1 MRQELPAGP
10 PVGSAAAPYKFLN
23 YFEEEDQASF
33 AGREDEVQ
41 EALAGLTRGRTFVLY
56 GRSGLGKTSL
66 LRAGLFPRLR
76 QRGFRPLL
84 VRLLESPV
92 EDFCAALVT
101 EPRYPELTQSMM
113 SRERHQRVPQLIA
126 EMSAREPL
134 VIVFDQFE
142 EFFVRFR
149 DRPAERAEL
158 VALLGR
164 VYRENAANIRLV
176 FSLREDYYAEL
187 QDLRAELPDLTE
199 YGLRLTPLTAYGAR
213 QAIVRPLQHARVSYE
228 EAFVNRMV
236 DMLAAW
242 NFEPPV
248 LQIVCTEL
256 YNDVLARR
264 GVPVNL
270 TREDLERLG
279 GADGIVRGY
288 VHRVTSGLAAE
299 RLLLV
304 RVALDA
310 LISSE
315 KTRYALRAED
325 LLSGPVRAGY
335 EEIRAVLEHLTEQG
349 LLRAEHRKG
358 ERWFELLHE
367 HLMSIVAAWLS
378 TDVDYVRFHTTHEL
392 VATMSQDPQWRTRP
406 DWLLTAAQLKER
418 VDPWKEQLRLDEQQ
432 AEFLLRS
439 SVHGQA
445 DSVADWA
452 ARFDEFGPGR
462 SMQLVLGLLDHP
474 DLPVRRGA
482 AASCGKLR
490 DEKGLLASRCLD
502 LALADPSQEVRG
514 AARSSFVQLARPEEL
529 ARLRGALEIP
539 EHRELALELLA
550 DLLEAG
556 RSLEGVPK
564 HGLRHAGALVRA
576 RRLKREQ
583 ETIRARVVTGMQV
596 GLVTGLVW
604 SISIGLGEMLYWIC
618 TVRPELVTQYW
629 PGVLLR
635 EVSWLLIDNI
645 PFLFVPWGL
654 YLGYMMARKL
664 ANIAAAEGQEVW
676 HSSVL
681 RSKTLLLSCA
691 LLHVTVL
698 ISTDASTLLAQE
710 AELAMQLE
718 VHRWIVLLV
727 IFLLSILLE
736 WLLTIGL
743 VLLGVRCIRPESK
756 RSVVYVFALL
766 CCAIFALAIDT
777 MLSMAAWGLF
787 HPGALHRMAVG
798 VLSGV
803 AIVAS
808 FQTFIIICVLAAE
821 RLRLPPRSARATL
834 LARAVVLLWI
844 PVFLFTFFSVHEVS
858 TLPGLGRRYLFVTE
872 VQVTGHIWQHEV
884 DAEYL
889 TLEAP
894 ADEFFAL
901 SVHEVSNSRTRL
913 FIGGHELTS
922 GMLLISPWN
931 DLTGAVV
938 SQPSVD
944 APKLEP
950 RSESI
955 RTHYRYLLRRE
966 PILEGEL
973 GELRTDRWTLAKLP
987 LERVEGGAGQGP
999 LWHVALKDL
1008 LSPAQLGQA
1017 RGVHVLPVL
1026 VDIAGLRKGACV
1038 GISSFDRSQ
1047 EGHTETFVLT
1057 NREGAGSVPPPT
1069 LQTERFVEGVRLLPG
1084 KDGAWSLSLTL
1095 AQLVESLPQK
1105 CQQQAADYMD
1115 PTYYY
1120 WTLPTPNLYGERPML
1135 LVAVKLY

>member
-1 MRQELPAGP
+1 MSPELSPGEPAGP
-10 PVGSAAAPYKFLN
+10 ATSPYKFLN
-23 YFEEEDQASF
+23 SFEEKDQASF

-41 EALAGLTRGRTFVLY
+41 EALAGITRGRTFVLY
-56 GRSGLGKTSL
+56 GRSGVGKRSL

-84 VRLLESPV
+84 VRLLQSPV
-92 EDFCAALVT
+92 EDFCSALVT
-101 EPRYPELTQSMM
+101 EPYFPELAQSMM
-113 SRERHQRVPQLIA
+113 SSERQQRVPHLLA

-158 VALLGR
+158 VALLGH
-164 VYRENAANIRLV
+164 VYRESAANIRLV

-199 YGLRLTPLTAYGAR
+199 YGLRLMPLTAYGAR
-213 QAIVRPLQHARVSYE
+213 QAIVRPLQHAHVSYE

-248 LQIVCTEL
+248 LQIVCTGL
-256 YNDVLARR
+256 YNEVLSRR
-264 GVPVNL
+264 GAPVNL

-279 GADGIVRGY
+279 GVDGILRGY

-299 RLLLV
+299 RPLLV
-304 RVALDA
+304 RVVLGA

-315 KTRYALRAED
+315 QTRYALRAED
-325 LLSGPVRAGY
+325 LLAGPVRAEY
-335 EEIRAVLEHLTEQG
+335 EEVRAVLDHLTEQG
-349 LLRAEHRKG
+349 LLRVERRKG

-367 HLMSIVAAWLS
+367 HLMSIVATWLS
-378 TDVDYVRFHTTHEL
+378 TDVDYVRFRTTHTL
-392 VATMSQDPQWRTRP
+392 VATMSQDPQWRARP
-406 DWLLTAAQLKER
+406 DWLLTAAQLQER
-418 VDPWKEQLRLDEQQ
+418 VDPWKGQLRLDEQQ

-439 SVHGQA
+439 SVNGQA

-452 ARFDEFGPGR
+452 ARFDEFGQGR
-462 SMQLVLGLLDHP
+462 SLQLVLGLLDHP
-474 DLPVRRGA
+474 ELAVRRGA

-490 DEKGLLASRCLD
+490 DERGLLASRCLD
-502 LALADPSQEVRG
+502 LALADPSLKVRR
-514 AARSSFVQLARPEEL
+514 AAGHSFVQLARPEEL
-529 ARLRGALEIP
+529 AKLRSALEVP
-539 EHRELALELLA
+539 AHRELALELLA

-556 RSLEGVPK
+556 RSLEGVPR
-564 HGLRHAGALVRA
+564 HELRHARALVRA
-576 RRLKREQ
+576 RRLKRDQ

-596 GLVTGLVW
+596 GLVAGVAW
-604 SISIGLGEMLYWIC
+604 SFSIGLIEMLYWVC

-635 EVSWLLIDNI
+635 EVSWLIIDNV

-654 YLGYMMARKL
+654 YLGYMIARKL
-664 ANIAAAEGQEVW
+664 ANIAAAEGQEIW

-691 LLHVTVL
+691 LLHLTVL

-710 AELAMQLE
+710 TDLAQQLA
-718 VHRWIVLLV
+718 VPGWSVLLV
-727 IFLLSILLE
+727 VFLLSILLE

-756 RSVVYVFALL
+756 RPVVYVFALL
-766 CCAIFALAIDT
+766 CCAIFSLAIDT
-777 MLSMAAWGLF
+777 LLSMAAWGLF
-787 HPGALHRMAVG
+787 YPGALHRMAVG
-798 VLSGV
+798 VLSGAAV
-803 AIVAS
+803 VAS
-808 FQTFIIICVLAAE
+808 FQTFIIVSVLAAE

-834 LARAVVLLWI
+834 WARAVVLLWT
-844 PVFLFTFFSVHEVS
+844 PVFLFIFFSVHEVS
-858 TLPGLGRRYLFVTE
+858 TWPGLGRRYPFVTE
-872 VQVTGHIWQHEV
+872 VQIAGYIWQHEV

-894 ADEFFAL
+894 AKELFAL
-901 SVHEVSNSRTRL
+901 SVHEVSATRTRL
-913 FIGGHELTS
+913 LVGGHELTS
-922 GMLLISPWN
+922 GMLLISAW
-931 DLTGAVV
+931 DELTGAVV

-987 LERVEGGAGQGP
+987 LEQLEGGAGQGP
-999 LWHVALKDL
+999 LWHVSLEGL
-1008 LSPAQLGQA
+1008 LTASQPGQV

-1038 GISSFDRSQ
+1038 GISSFANSN

-1069 LQTERFVEGVRLLPG
+1069 LQTEHFVEGLRLPPG

-1095 AQLVESLPQK
+1095 TQLMESQPQK
-1105 CQQQAADYMD
+1105 CEQQAADYMD

-1120 WTLPTPNLYGERPML
+1120 WKLPMPDLYGERPTL